1 MADVVPR
8 ADEIAARHAYEV
20 QGRIKETQRRIKEA
34 WIDLA
39 RDLYE
44 FSSDRLWKDLG
55 YSSFEEWAA
64 DPDIDI
70 GRRWAYELITLYK
83 SLVIQHEIAPERLVA
98 IPVECDRCG
107 GGGIRWISESDRVA
121 AYPGGPFLGR
131 EPGEFAR
138 ALARVGVALD
148 VV

>member
-1 MADVVPR
+1 MTVWIQDR
-8 ADEIAARHAYEV
+8 C
-20 QGRIKETQRRIKEA
+20 GCCSGIK
-34 WIDLA
+34 WGGD
-39 RDLYE
+39 
-44 FSSDRLWKDLG
+44 
-55 YSSFEEWAA
+55 
-64 DPDIDI
+64 
-70 GRRWAYELITLYK
+70 
-83 SLVIQHEIAPERLVA
+83 